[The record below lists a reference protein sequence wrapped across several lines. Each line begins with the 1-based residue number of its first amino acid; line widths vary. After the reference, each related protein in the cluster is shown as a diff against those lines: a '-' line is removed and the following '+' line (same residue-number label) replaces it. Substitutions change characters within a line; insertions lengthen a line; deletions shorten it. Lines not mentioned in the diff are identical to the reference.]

1 MITEVT
7 EVHVVFRP
15 SSTIAMDEHDLMAA
29 SDDGTFVPF
38 TDMLFNVVIG
48 LAFMVFIAFSLINPT
63 AKSGAVEL
71 KAELLI
77 TMNWPDNDTDD
88 MDIYVRDPAG
98 NIVWYHGREAG
109 LMHLDHDDRG
119 SARERYGQ
127 WPDDSESAQS
137 GDRHGPRHRPWRIR
151 RECTPLPRHLDQQSA
166 GLGQGR
172 ETQPDRERGFLW
184 HQEFDHKGQEET
196 FVRFTL
202 DPDGKVSDV
211 VTGPALSLVRAVR
224 TPAAGNGPK

>member
-1 MITEVT
+1 
-7 EVHVVFRP
+7 
-15 SSTIAMDEHDLMAA
+15 MDEHDLMAA

-63 AKSGAVEL
+63 AKTGAVEL
-71 KAELLI
+71 KAEFLI

-98 NIVWYHGREAG
+98 NIVWYHSREAG

-119 SARERYGQ
+119 STRERITVNGQTIQNPLNQEIVTVRGIVPGEYVINAHQFLATSTNKLPVSVKVEKLNPTASVVFYG
-127 WPDDSESAQS
+127 
-137 GDRHGPRHRPWRIR
+137 
-151 RECTPLPRHLDQQSA
+151 T
-166 GLGQGR
+166 
-172 ETQPDRERGFLW
+172 
-184 HQEFDHKGQEET
+184 QEFDHKGQEET

-202 DPDGKVSDV
+202 DPDGKVTDV
-211 VTGPALSLVRAVR
+211 NTGPSLSLVRAVR
-224 TPAAGNGPK
+224 TPASGNGPK

>member
-1 MITEVT
+1 
-7 EVHVVFRP
+7 
-15 SSTIAMDEHDLMAA
+15 MDEHDLMAA

-63 AKSGAVEL
+63 AKSGAIEL
-71 KAELLI
+71 KAEFLI

-98 NIVWYHGREAG
+98 NIVWYHSREAG

-119 SARERYGQ
+119 STRERITVNGQTIQNPLNQEIVTIRGIVPGEYVINAHQFLATSSNKLPVSVKVEKLNPTASVVFYG
-127 WPDDSESAQS
+127 
-137 GDRHGPRHRPWRIR
+137 
-151 RECTPLPRHLDQQSA
+151 T
-166 GLGQGR
+166 
-172 ETQPDRERGFLW
+172 
-184 HQEFDHKGQEET
+184 QEFDHKGQEET

-202 DPDGKVSDV
+202 DPDGKVTDV
-211 VTGPALSLVRAVR
+211 NTGPSLSLVRAVR
-224 TPAAGNGPK
+224 TPASGNGPK